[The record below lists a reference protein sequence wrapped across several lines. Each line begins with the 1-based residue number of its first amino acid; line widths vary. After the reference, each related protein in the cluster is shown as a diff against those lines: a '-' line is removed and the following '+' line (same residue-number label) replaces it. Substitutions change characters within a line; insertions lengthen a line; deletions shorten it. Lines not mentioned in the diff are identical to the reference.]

1 VCTCAHRLDDGC
13 FDKISRG
20 IVLNTQGFTLE
31 EVNLLAKTLDDKW
44 SLKYAVYKN
53 KNGFVIRIPN
63 KSLPILQALLAPVM
77 PPIMMHK
84 IGL

>member
-1 VCTCAHRLDDGC
+1 LLTPLSLAYWLCDDGC

-53 KNGFVIRIPN
+53 KNGFVC
-63 KSLPILQALLAPVM
+63 KL
-77 PPIMMHK
+77 
-84 IGL
+84 